1 MSILH
6 PELPGARVVDL
17 FAGSGALG
25 LEALSRGAAHCDF
38 VEIAPAS
45 LRAIRENSEAL
56 GVGAGELDVHR
67 TDAIRFV
74 QRLGAH
80 AYDIAFADPPYNLAL
95 APRLAEA
102 WLAVP
107 FAGVLGVE
115 HDVHEAM
122 PSGGETRSYGGTAVT
137 LYRAQPRH
145 ALHLVPDASALDG

>member
-6 PELPGARVVDL
+6 PELAGARVVDL

-25 LEALSRGAAHCDF
+25 LEALSRGASHCDF

-56 GVGAGELDVHR
+56 GVAATELDVHR
-67 TDAIRFV
+67 TDAIRYV
-74 QRLGAH
+74 HRLGAH
-80 AYDIAFADPPYNLAL
+80 AYDIAFADPPYNLGL
-95 APRLAEA
+95 APRIADA

-107 FAGVLGVE
+107 FATVLGVE

-122 PSGGETRSYGGTAVT
+122 PAGGVTRSYGGTAVT
-137 LYRAQPRH
+137 LYRAVPRD
-145 ALHLVPDASALDG
+145 VPADTPDDSGLDG